1 MQKVSKKI
9 IATIINLIILCICFC
24 NVSIAES
31 KLVEPTENQ
40 FFELRAVKVTNIEG
54 KDKQVIFE
62 LWAHEIEFKGF
73 DVRFS
78 YDGTHFA
85 PSNINTNEYTDD
97 ETEFF
102 KFESEF
108 SDCLELFTVPY
119 TGTSTGG
126 MRAVVSFNPPISES
140 EHIKNK
146 ENVGM
151 IVDSSGSVLLGTL
164 SFRTTLDKFDISSFK
179 LETSDT
185 TSPKTG
191 IKIII
196 DGSTYYES
204 QSTFRFTDKSASRN
218 ADLSNIKLSNG
229 NEDDENYKEY
239 ALNPS
244 FDKNTLEYTTEL
256 LEYVDKVNLE
266 VTKDDEKSSIVI
278 KQPKHDENGNL
289 VFEDDGSTI
298 VYEETSL
305 DDLKNEIVL
314 NKLGEPDTVIE
325 LKVTAEDEVTTKT
338 YKITIHRPYG
348 TIKGS
353 IHTVNSNDV
362 HIADVKVYNNSDQI
376 DWENISSHDELDNYK
391 TVLNKKTNEDGTYE
405 IKVIPGNYDV
415 LIDKVA
421 YLDYI
426 VTTIQVNENDEIDLD
441 NVELIPRWCK

>member
-1 MQKVSKKI
+1 MQKVSKQM
-9 IATIINLIILCICFC
+9 IAIIINLIILCICFC

-62 LWAHEIEFKGF
+62 LWAHEIEFRGF

-85 PSNINTNEYTDD
+85 PSNITTNDYTDD

-196 DGSTYYES
+196 DGSTYYEN

-229 NEDDENYKEY
+229 NENDENYKEY

-305 DDLKNEIVL
+305 DNLKNEIVL

-405 IKVIPGNYDV
+405 IKVIPGKYDV

-441 NVELIPRWCK
+441 NVELIPR

>member
-9 IATIINLIILCICFC
+9 IATIMNLIILCICFC

-85 PSNINTNEYTDD
+85 PSNITTNEYTDD

-196 DGSTYYES
+196 DSSTYYEN
-204 QSTFRFTDKSASRN
+204 QSTFRFTDKSASKN
-218 ADLSNIKLSNG
+218 ADLANIKLSNG

-278 KQPKHDENGNL
+278 NQPKHDENGNL

-305 DDLKNEIVL
+305 DDLKTEIVL

-441 NVELIPRWCK
+441 NVELIPR

>member
-31 KLVEPTENQ
+31 KLVKPTEDQ

-85 PSNINTNEYTDD
+85 PSNITTNDYTDD

-196 DGSTYYES
+196 DGSTYYEN

-239 ALNPS
+239 VLNPS

-298 VYEETSL
+298 VYEEASL

-441 NVELIPRWCK
+441 NVELIPR

>member
-31 KLVEPTENQ
+31 KLVEPTEDQ

-85 PSNINTNEYTDD
+85 PSNITTNDYTDD

-196 DGSTYYES
+196 DGSTYYEN

>member
-31 KLVEPTENQ
+31 KLVEPTEDQ

-62 LWAHEIEFKGF
+62 LWAHEIEFRGF

-85 PSNINTNEYTDD
+85 PSNITTNDYTDD

-196 DGSTYYES
+196 DGSTYYEN

-278 KQPKHDENGNL
+278 KQPKHDEKGNL

-298 VYEETSL
+298 VYEEKSL

-314 NKLGEPDTVIE
+314 NKLGEQDTVIE

-441 NVELIPRWCK
+441 NVELIPR

>member
-1 MQKVSKKI
+1 MI
-9 IATIINLIILCICFC
+9 
-24 NVSIAES
+24 
-31 KLVEPTENQ
+31 
-40 FFELRAVKVTNIEG
+40 
-54 KDKQVIFE
+54 
-62 LWAHEIEFKGF
+62 
-73 DVRFS
+73 
-78 YDGTHFA
+78 
-85 PSNINTNEYTDD
+85 TNEECDD
-97 ETEFF
+97 ETQYFAFENEFVDNLDI
-102 KFESEF
+102 F
-108 SDCLELFTVPY
+108 SVPY
-119 TGTSTGG
+119 TGNTDAGIRLVLSL
-126 MRAVVSFNPPISES
+126 NPPVTES
-140 EHIKNK
+140 EHIKND
-146 ENVGM
+146 ENLGT
-151 IVDSSGSVLLGTL
+151 IIDTTGDVLLGKL
-164 SFRTTLDKFDISSFK
+164 SFKMSSDEFNISSFK
-179 LETSDT
+179 LETSSSS
-185 TSPKTG
+185 SPKTG
-191 IKIII
+191 IKITI
-196 DGSTYYES
+196 GNEQNYES

-441 NVELIPRWCK
+441 NVELIPR

>member
-31 KLVEPTENQ
+31 KLVEPTEDQ

-85 PSNINTNEYTDD
+85 PSNITTNDYTDD

-126 MRAVVSFNPPISES
+126 MRAVASFNPPISES

-196 DGSTYYES
+196 DGSTYYEN

-229 NEDDENYKEY
+229 NKDDENYKEY

-441 NVELIPRWCK
+441 NVELIPR

>member
-85 PSNINTNEYTDD
+85 PSNITTNDYTDD

-196 DGSTYYES
+196 DGSTYYEN

-229 NEDDENYKEY
+229 NENDENYKEY

-244 FDKNTLEYTTEL
+244 FDKNTLEYTTKL

>member
-31 KLVEPTENQ
+31 KLVEPTEDQ

-85 PSNINTNEYTDD
+85 PSNITTNDYTDD

-126 MRAVVSFNPPISES
+126 MRAVASFNPPISES

-196 DGSTYYES
+196 DGSTYYEN

-239 ALNPS
+239 VLNPS

-298 VYEETSL
+298 VYEEASL

-376 DWENISSHDELDNYK
+376 DWENISSRDELDNYK

-441 NVELIPRWCK
+441 NVELIPR

>member
-1 MQKVSKKI
+1 MQKVSKKM
-9 IATIINLIILCICFC
+9 IAIIINLIILCICFC

-85 PSNINTNEYTDD
+85 PSNITTNDYTDD

-196 DGSTYYES
+196 DGSTYYEN

-289 VFEDDGSTI
+289 IFEDDGSTI
-298 VYEETSL
+298 IYEEKNL
-305 DDLKNEIVL
+305 DDLKTEIVL

-441 NVELIPRWCK
+441 NVELIPR

>member
-85 PSNINTNEYTDD
+85 PSNITTNDYTDD

-196 DGSTYYES
+196 DGSTYYEN

-278 KQPKHDENGNL
+278 KQPKHDKNGNL

-441 NVELIPRWCK
+441 NVELIPR

>member
-1 MQKVSKKI
+1 MQKVSKKM
-9 IATIINLIILCICFC
+9 IAIIINLIILCICFC

-85 PSNINTNEYTDD
+85 PSNITTNDYTDD

-196 DGSTYYES
+196 DGSTYYEN

-441 NVELIPRWCK
+441 NVELIPR

>member
-31 KLVEPTENQ
+31 KLVEPTEDQ

-85 PSNINTNEYTDD
+85 PSNITTNDYTDD

-196 DGSTYYES
+196 DGSTYYEN

-298 VYEETSL
+298 VYEEKSL

-314 NKLGEPDTVIE
+314 NKLGEQDTVIE

-441 NVELIPRWCK
+441 NIELIPR

>member
-9 IATIINLIILCICFC
+9 IVTIINLIILCICFC

-85 PSNINTNEYTDD
+85 PSNITTNDYTDD

-196 DGSTYYES
+196 DGSTYYEN

-239 ALNPS
+239 VLNPS

-376 DWENISSHDELDNYK
+376 DWENISSHDDLDNYK

-441 NVELIPRWCK
+441 NVELIPR

>member
-31 KLVEPTENQ
+31 KLVEPTEDQ

-85 PSNINTNEYTDD
+85 PSNITTNDYTDD

-196 DGSTYYES
+196 DGSTYYEN

-298 VYEETSL
+298 VYEEKSL

-314 NKLGEPDTVIE
+314 NKLGEQDTVIE

-353 IHTVNSNDV
+353 IHTVNSNDL

-441 NVELIPRWCK
+441 NVELIPR

>member
-31 KLVEPTENQ
+31 KLVEPTEDQ

-85 PSNINTNEYTDD
+85 PSNITTNDYTDD

-196 DGSTYYES
+196 DGSTYYEN

-298 VYEETSL
+298 VYEEKSL

-314 NKLGEPDTVIE
+314 NKLGEQDTVIE

-441 NVELIPRWCK
+441 KVELIPR

>member
-196 DGSTYYES
+196 DGSTYYEN

-229 NEDDENYKEY
+229 NKDDENYKEY

-298 VYEETSL
+298 VYEEASL

-441 NVELIPRWCK
+441 NVELIPR

>member
-31 KLVEPTENQ
+31 KLVEPTEDQ
-40 FFELRAVKVTNIEG
+40 FFELRTVKVTNIEG

-85 PSNINTNEYTDD
+85 PSNITTNDYTDD

-196 DGSTYYES
+196 DGSTYYEN

-298 VYEETSL
+298 VYEEKSL

-314 NKLGEPDTVIE
+314 NKLGEQDTVIE

>member
-31 KLVEPTENQ
+31 KLVEPTEDQ

-85 PSNINTNEYTDD
+85 PSNITTNDYTDD

-196 DGSTYYES
+196 DGSTYYEN

-239 ALNPS
+239 VLNPS

-441 NVELIPRWCK
+441 NVELIPR

>member
-31 KLVEPTENQ
+31 KLVEPTEDQ
-40 FFELRAVKVTNIEG
+40 FFEWRAVKVTNIEG

-62 LWAHEIEFKGF
+62 LWAHEIEFRGF

-85 PSNINTNEYTDD
+85 PSNITTNDYTDD

-196 DGSTYYES
+196 DGSTYYEN

-239 ALNPS
+239 TLNPS

-441 NVELIPRWCK
+441 NVELIPR

>member
-298 VYEETSL
+298 VYEEASL

-441 NVELIPRWCK
+441 NVELIPR

>member
-54 KDKQVIFE
+54 RDKQVIFE

-85 PSNINTNEYTDD
+85 PSNITTNDYTDD

-196 DGSTYYES
+196 DGSTYYEN

-239 ALNPS
+239 VLNPS

-441 NVELIPRWCK
+441 NVELIPR

>member
-85 PSNINTNEYTDD
+85 PSNITTNDYTDD

-196 DGSTYYES
+196 DGSTYYEN

-229 NEDDENYKEY
+229 NENDENYKEY

-426 VTTIQVNENDEIDLD
+426 VTAIQVNENDEIDLD

>member
-1 MQKVSKKI
+1 MFLY
-9 IATIINLIILCICFC
+9 LIILCICFC

-31 KLVEPTENQ
+31 KLVEPTEDQ

-85 PSNINTNEYTDD
+85 PSNITTNDYTDD

-196 DGSTYYES
+196 DGSTYYEN

-298 VYEETSL
+298 VYEEKSL

-314 NKLGEPDTVIE
+314 NKLGEQDTVIE

-441 NVELIPRWCK
+441 NVELIPR

>member
-31 KLVEPTENQ
+31 KLVEPTEDQ

-85 PSNINTNEYTDD
+85 PSNITTNDYTDD

-196 DGSTYYES
+196 DGSTYYEN

-353 IHTVNSNDV
+353 MHTVNSNDV

-441 NVELIPRWCK
+441 NVELIPR

>member
-31 KLVEPTENQ
+31 KLVEPTEDQ

-85 PSNINTNEYTDD
+85 PSNITTNDYTDD

-164 SFRTTLDKFDISSFK
+164 SFRTTLDKFNISSFK

-196 DGSTYYES
+196 DGSTYYEN

-441 NVELIPRWCK
+441 NVELIPR

>member
-85 PSNINTNEYTDD
+85 PSNITTNDYTDD

-151 IVDSSGSVLLGTL
+151 IVDSFGSVLLGTL

-196 DGSTYYES
+196 DGSTYYEN

-441 NVELIPRWCK
+441 NVELIPR

>member
-85 PSNINTNEYTDD
+85 PSNITTNDYTDD

-108 SDCLELFTVPY
+108 SECLELFTVPY

-151 IVDSSGSVLLGTL
+151 IVDSSGSVLVGTL

-196 DGSTYYES
+196 DGSTYYEN

-229 NEDDENYKEY
+229 NENDENYKEY

-441 NVELIPRWCK
+441 NVELIPR

>member
-31 KLVEPTENQ
+31 KLVEPTEDQ

-62 LWAHEIEFKGF
+62 LWAHEIEFRGF

-85 PSNINTNEYTDD
+85 PSNITTNDYTDD

-196 DGSTYYES
+196 DGSTYYEN

-229 NEDDENYKEY
+229 NENDENYKEY

-441 NVELIPRWCK
+441 NVELIPR

>member
-85 PSNINTNEYTDD
+85 PSNITTNDYTDD

-196 DGSTYYES
+196 DGSTYYEN

-229 NEDDENYKEY
+229 NENDENYKEY

-426 VTTIQVNENDEIDLD
+426 VTAIQVNENDEIDLD
-441 NVELIPRWCK
+441 NVELIPR

>member
-9 IATIINLIILCICFC
+9 IATIMNLIILCICFC

-40 FFELRAVKVTNIEG
+40 FFELRAVKVTNIDG

-85 PSNINTNEYTDD
+85 PSNITTNDYTDD

-196 DGSTYYES
+196 DGSTYYEN

-239 ALNPS
+239 VLNPS

-441 NVELIPRWCK
+441 NVELIPR

>member
-31 KLVEPTENQ
+31 KLVEPTEDQ

-62 LWAHEIEFKGF
+62 LWAHEIEFRGF

-85 PSNINTNEYTDD
+85 PSNITTNDYTDD

-196 DGSTYYES
+196 DGSTDYEN

-239 ALNPS
+239 ALNHS

-298 VYEETSL
+298 VYEEKSL

-314 NKLGEPDTVIE
+314 NKLGEQDTVIE

-441 NVELIPRWCK
+441 NVELIPR

>member
-85 PSNINTNEYTDD
+85 PSNITTNDYTDD

-196 DGSTYYES
+196 DGSTYYEN

-229 NEDDENYKEY
+229 NEDDEKYKEY

-441 NVELIPRWCK
+441 NVELIPR

>member
-1 MQKVSKKI
+1 MQNVSKKI

-31 KLVEPTENQ
+31 KLVEPTEDQ

-85 PSNINTNEYTDD
+85 PSNITTNDYTDD

-196 DGSTYYES
+196 DGSTYYEN

-239 ALNPS
+239 VLNPS

-441 NVELIPRWCK
+441 NVELIPR

>member
-85 PSNINTNEYTDD
+85 PSNITTNDYTDD

-196 DGSTYYES
+196 DGSTYYEN

-218 ADLSNIKLSNG
+218 ADLYNIKLSNG

-314 NKLGEPDTVIE
+314 NKLGEQDTVIE

-441 NVELIPRWCK
+441 NVELIPR

>member
-85 PSNINTNEYTDD
+85 PSNITTNDYTDD

-196 DGSTYYES
+196 DGSTYYEN

-229 NEDDENYKEY
+229 NENDENYKEY

>member
-9 IATIINLIILCICFC
+9 IATIMNLIILCICFC
-24 NVSIAES
+24 NVSIAKS
-31 KLVEPTENQ
+31 KLVEPTEDQ
-40 FFELRAVKVTNIEG
+40 FFELRAVKVTNIDG

-62 LWAHEIEFKGF
+62 LWAHEIEFRGF

-85 PSNINTNEYTDD
+85 PSNITTNEYTDD

-102 KFESEF
+102 KFETEF

-126 MRAVVSFNPPISES
+126 MRAVVSFDPPISES

-146 ENVGM
+146 ENIGM

-185 TSPKTG
+185 ASPKTG
-191 IKIII
+191 IKISI
-196 DGSTYYES
+196 DGSTYYEN

-218 ADLSNIKLSNG
+218 ADLANIKLSNG

-289 VFEDDGSTI
+289 IFEDDGSTI

-305 DDLKNEIVL
+305 DDLKTEIVL
-314 NKLGEPDTVIE
+314 NKLGEPDTIIE

-376 DWENISSHDELDNYK
+376 DWENISSHDELDDYE

-405 IKVIPGNYDV
+405 INVIPGNYDV

-441 NVELIPRWCK
+441 NVELIPR

>member
-31 KLVEPTENQ
+31 KLVEPIENQ

-85 PSNINTNEYTDD
+85 PSNITTNDYTDD

-196 DGSTYYES
+196 DGSTYYEN

-441 NVELIPRWCK
+441 NVELIPR